1 MNILKSFLKK
11 RCLKENI
18 KVLKKPI
25 KKNKLS
31 ASKQGRY
38 SKYLKPFSYLV
49 DLGIING
56 SLFLFEINI
65 TNTYLFSLYIS
76 VFWILMSFRNNFYE
90 VHRYSKITQIITLII
105 TQIAIFALIL
115 YAFIGVFKQP
125 NISRLALGQYLIAVS
140 TFITFFKFLVFYLL
154 NRYRIAF
161 GGNLRQVVV
170 VGDTDKTRQLI
181 NIFNKRLE
189 FGYKFKKQFIIE
201 EDNFSLQNCITYVV
215 ENDIDEIYASIA
227 ELSNKQIN
235 KLIDFADNNLKEL
248 KFIPDNKDI
257 YAKKLKYEYYDYI
270 PIISL
275 RDIPLQVPINKFVKR
290 VFDILVSSAVIIF
303 LLSWLT
309 PILAILIKLE
319 SKGSVFFKQTRNGFN
334 YKEFDCYKFRSMTP
348 NKEAHIYQVT
358 KGDNRITNVGK
369 VIRKTSID
377 ELPQFF
383 NVLFGDMSV
392 VGPRPHMVSH
402 TNMYAE
408 SVDKFMVRHFVKPGI
423 TGLAQVSG
431 FRGEVESEKDIIN
444 RVKYDIFYV
453 ENWSLLLDIKI
464 SVQTLINALRG
475 EEKAY

>member
-1 MNILKSFLKK
+1 MGKF
-11 RCLKENI
+11 
-18 KVLKKPI
+18 
-25 KKNKLS
+25 
-31 ASKQGRY
+31 KQGRY
-38 SKYLKPFSYLV
+38 SGYLKPFSYLV
-49 DLGIING
+49 DLSIING
-56 SLFLFEINI
+56 AIFLFDINL
-65 TNTYLFSLYIS
+65 TNLYFFSLYIS
-76 VFWILMSFRNNFYE
+76 VLWVIISFRNNFYE
-90 VHRYSKITQIITLII
+90 VQRYTKIVQVITLILV
-105 TQIAIFALIL
+105 QMLFFALIL

-125 NISRLALGQYLIAVS
+125 NISRLALGQYLLCVTAG
-140 TFITFFKFLVFYLL
+140 ITFFKFLVFYLL
-154 NRYRIAF
+154 KRYRAAL
-161 GGNLRQVVV
+161 GGNLRNVIVI
-170 VGDTDKTRQLI
+170 GDTDKTRQLI
-181 NIFNKRLE
+181 NIFNKRIE
-189 FGYKFKKQFIIE
+189 FGYKFKKQFIIK
-201 EDNFSLQNCITYVV
+201 EDSFSLQNCIKYII
-215 ENDIDEIYASIA
+215 ENNIDEIYGSIA

-275 RDIPLQVPINKFVKR
+275 RDIPLKVPFNKFIKR
-290 VFDILVSSAVIIF
+290 LFDILFASAVIIF

-309 PILAILIKLE
+309 PFLAILIKLE
-319 SKGSVFFKQTRNGFN
+319 SKGPVFFKQSRNGFN

-348 NKEAHIYQVT
+348 NKDAHLFQAT
-358 KGDNRITNVGK
+358 KGDHRITKVGK
-369 VIRKTSID
+369 FLRKTSID

-431 FRGEVESEKDIIN
+431 FRGEVETDKDIIN
-444 RVKYDIFYV
+444 RVKYDIFYI

-464 SVQTLINALRG
+464 AIQTFANAVKG